1 MIHSAVFDYRISP
14 SIYANTGGPAS
25 RTRKER
31 IASSLLGQDN
41 GAIRCPRII
50 RLGLKFKP
58 RSNPL
63 NVLDI
68 LLKSNGYTSPED
80 LRSAFDT
87 PTGRLICR
95 PCKDK
100 SFRIDVA
107 SCDPRLVLEQAL
119 LLGLCT
125 ADIFDPS
132 RPVLWTQTSVTRA
145 LELYDPSGFYACA

>member
-1 MIHSAVFDYRISP
+1 MIQTSVFEYRVP
-14 SIYANTGGPAS
+14 FPVHANTGGPGS
-25 RTRKER
+25 RTRTEH
-31 IASSLLGQDN
+31 IASSLLGRDD

-63 NVLDI
+63 NVLGT
-68 LLKSNGYTSPED
+68 LLKANGYSSPED
-80 LRSAFDT
+80 LRYEFVIPAS
-87 PTGRLICR
+87 RLICR
-95 PCKDK
+95 PCKEE

-125 ADIFDPS
+125 AQLFDPS
-132 RPVLWTQTSVTRA
+132 RPVLWTGSSVTRA
-145 LELYDPSGFYACA
+145 LELFDPSGFYT